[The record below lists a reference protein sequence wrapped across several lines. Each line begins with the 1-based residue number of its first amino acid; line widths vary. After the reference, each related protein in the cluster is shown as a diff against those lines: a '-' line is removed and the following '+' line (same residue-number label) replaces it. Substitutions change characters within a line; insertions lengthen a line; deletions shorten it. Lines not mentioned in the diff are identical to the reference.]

1 MRSRAILKSF
11 QKAVLL
17 HLSATWL
24 AMNRTKHH
32 IEDSTEFRKFKSDIP
47 LIFRADELGPLSK
60 KSESAAII
68 YTITYWY
75 WYLLSIIWSRIIRHI
90 RLALLV
96 CLILVS
102 PLQNFSIGK
111 LLNKWLLSSPFFTQL
126 EHCVLEGLYNA
137 HMSASREISN
147 PCYANVIH
155 CKKNSGN
162 LLEQVGL

>member
-1 MRSRAILKSF
+1 MRSCAILKSF

-17 HLSATWL
+17 HLSANWL
-24 AMNRTKHH
+24 VMNRTKHL

-111 LLNKWLLSSPFFTQL
+111 LLDKRLLSSPFFTQL
-126 EHCVLEGLYNA
+126 EHCVLEGLYNT
-137 HMSASREISN
+137 HMGASREISN
-147 PCYANVIH
+147 PCFDFTKGQI
-155 CKKNSGN
+155 KP
-162 LLEQVGL
+162 